1 MLWLLYGSWKVLGN
15 IQGMRS
21 LKMVSHFF
29 FLNFIKN
36 SFESFFLVVDVFCEE
51 KVHGQESVSPR
62 AVVVQRYVL
71 PTMHESVLI
80 FNPLTLKTQR
90 VTSIQFLPITPESRL

>member
-1 MLWLLYGSWKVLGN
+1 MALVWIMESSGKYPRNEILENGFS
-15 IQGMRS
+15 
-21 LKMVSHFF
+21 FF

-71 PTMHESVLI
+71 PTMHEKCPHL
-80 FNPLTLKTQR
+80 
-90 VTSIQFLPITPESRL
+90 